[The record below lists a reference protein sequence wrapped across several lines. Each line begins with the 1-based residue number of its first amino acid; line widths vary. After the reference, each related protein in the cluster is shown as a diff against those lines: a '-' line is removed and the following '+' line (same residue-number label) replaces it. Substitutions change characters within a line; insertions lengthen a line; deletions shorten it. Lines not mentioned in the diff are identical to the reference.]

1 MPTHTLTRKREPRGK
16 DLIDQID
23 ALHLRGAI
31 VALNSLLL
39 KMPDTRRFNAAGH
52 RVCEKAC
59 DARNALRA
67 LMEEHDAGTLTAE
80 ALVSESHCLKVSKSL
95 TEGRDAV

>member
-1 MPTHTLTRKREPRGK
+1 MKKTKAKGK

-23 ALHLRGAI
+23 ALHLRGAL

-52 RVCEKAC
+52 RVCENAC
-59 DARNALRA
+59 NARNALRA
-67 LMEEHDAGTLTAE
+67 LLAEHDMGEITAAALGSPSPRLTLSQSGKEVA
-80 ALVSESHCLKVSKSL
+80 A
-95 TEGRDAV
+95 